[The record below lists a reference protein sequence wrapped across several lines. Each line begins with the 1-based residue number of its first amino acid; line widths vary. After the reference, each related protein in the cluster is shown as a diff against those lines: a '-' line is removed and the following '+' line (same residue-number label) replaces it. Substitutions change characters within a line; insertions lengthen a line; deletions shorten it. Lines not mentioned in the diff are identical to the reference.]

1 MHHHQLIE
9 ESHYFP
15 EIERVTGIKELMSEN
30 LSQHKAMEKGMEAF
44 RRYAETTRKEEFD
57 GAKLRGIIDA
67 FHESYEK
74 HQHEEIAT
82 ILSLGKVIES
92 KVLKSIDMRMRE
104 EAERQSDV
112 FK

>member
-44 RRYAETTRKEEFD
+44 RRYAETTRKEDFD
-57 GAKLRGIIDA
+57 GANLRAVIDEFQA
-67 FHESYEK
+67 PYEK

-82 ILSLGKVIES
+82 ILSLGKVIDS
-92 KVLKSIDMRMRE
+92 KVLKSIDMKMRE

>member
-1 MHHHQLIE
+1 MHHHQLVE

-30 LSQHKAMEKGMEAF
+30 VSQHKAMENGMEAF
-44 RRYAETTRKEEFD
+44 RRYAETTRKEDFD
-57 GAKLRGIIDA
+57 GAKLRAVIDK
-67 FHESYEK
+67 FQVPYEK

-82 ILSLGKVIES
+82 ILSLGKVIDS
-92 KVLKSIDMRMRE
+92 KVLKAIDMKMRE